1 MTAELIHRL
10 HFAFTITF
18 HYLFPQLTMG
28 LALLIV
34 VLKSVALRTG
44 SEAWDRA
51 ARFWGRIF
59 AINFLFGVVTGIPM
73 EFEFGTNW
81 ARFSRLSGGVI
92 GQPLAMEGV
101 FSFFLESAFLGLFL
115 YGEKRISKRM
125 HWFSAVMVF
134 LGSWVS
140 GFFIIVTDAWM
151 QHPVAYDRLPSGQF
165 EVLSFWHLLLN
176 PWGLL
181 QYAHNMT
188 GSVITGSFVMAAV
201 GAFYL
206 LEGRLEGYG
215 RIFLKVGVI
224 AGVIASILIIFPT
237 GDLHGKYV
245 ARNQPAAMAGMEG
258 LFKTED
264 GAGVVLMGQP
274 NEETGQI
281 DNPIVVNNALSFLI
295 YGTTKAEVK
304 GLDQIPRDQWPTALP
319 LLFYAYHIMAGLG
332 TWFARVDDRLRVSAL
347 AQAALHGALGAMGAA
362 AQLSAALH
370 RQHRRL
376 DDRRT
381 WPPALAHLR
390 PDAHQRGV
398 LENRLGR
405 QWPVYVVRL
414 HGALSVDGHSLHRTH
429 LSRDQQR
436 VRAAIAANEV
446 YAELTF
452 CIPALNSEKKELGH
466 DGFCLVLAGRRDDR
480 GLCGA

>member
-34 VLKSVALRTG
+34 ALKSVALKTG
-44 SEAWDRA
+44 SEEWDRV

-59 AINFLFGVVTGIPM
+59 GINFVFGVVTGIPM

-81 ARFSRLSGGVI
+81 ARFSQLSGGVI

-115 YGEKRISKRM
+115 YGEKRISKLM
-125 HWFSAVMVF
+125 HWFSALMVF
-134 LGSWVS
+134 VGSWIS
-140 GFFIIVTDAWM
+140 GYFIIVTDAWM
-151 QHPVAYDRLPSGQF
+151 QHPVAYDRLPNGQF
-165 EVLSFWHLLLN
+165 EVLSFWQLLLN
-176 PWGLL
+176 PWALL

-188 GSVITGSFVMAAV
+188 GAVITGCFVMSAV

-206 LEGRLEGYG
+206 LEGRLENYA
-215 RIFLKVGVI
+215 RIYLKVGVV
-224 AGVIASILIIFPT
+224 AGVIASIAIIFPT

-245 ARNQPAAMAGMEG
+245 ARNQPAAIAGMEG
-258 LFKTED
+258 LFHSEA
-264 GAGVVLMGQP
+264 GAGLVLMGQP
-274 NEETGQI
+274 NEETGLI

-332 TWFARVDDRLRVSAL
+332 TWFALLMIVSAL
-347 AQAALHGALGAMGAA
+347 LLWRGRLYTARWALWALL
-362 AQLSAALH
+362 LSFPLPYIANTAGWM
-370 RQHRRL
+370 
-376 DDRRT
+376 T
-381 WPPALAHLR
+381 A
-390 PDAHQRGV
+390 
-398 LENRLGR
+398 ELGR
-405 QWPVYVVRL
+405 QPWLIYGL
-414 HGALSVDGHSLHRTH
+414 MRTSEGYSNTVSASNGLFTLIGFMGLYTLLGLLFTVLMYREIH
-429 LSRDQQR
+429 NGPEPKAIS
-436 VRAAIAANEV
+436 AAAVHA
-446 YAELTF
+446 
-452 CIPALNSEKKELGH
+452 
-466 DGFCLVLAGRRDDR
+466 D
-480 GLCGA
+480 